1 MATNAQPATERW
13 IVVLGGLAAIV
24 GSLLGMVG
32 NLIHP
37 ETPIGDP
44 AGVAQAIA
52 TSDTW
57 LPVHLAIALGII
69 LMFGGLVALAHAIRG
84 SLAVA
89 LARFGLAAATA
100 GVAVGLVLVILD
112 GVAARQLAEE
122 WAAATG
128 ADQALKLQLVAA
140 NETVN
145 FALASL
151 FNLLFAGV
159 AFGLFGFAVAAS
171 ENFPRWLG
179 VLVVLGALE
188 SVGAGLI
195 QAEAGSPLVAT
206 RVLTIVGPTVIT
218 LWLVV
223 IGVLLVRRAR
233 VVEALPRAPAA
244 EAAPLGSRA

>member
-1 MATNAQPATERW
+1 MATNAQPGTERW
-13 IVVLGGLAAIV
+13 TLLLGGLAAIV

-32 NLIHP
+32 NLVHP

-57 LPVHLAIALGII
+57 FPIHLAIVVGII

-128 ADQALKLQLVAA
+128 ADQALKLQLVAT

-179 VLVVLGALE
+179 LLVVLGALE
-188 SVGAGLI
+188 SIGAGLV

-206 RVLTIVGPTVIT
+206 RILTIVGPTVIT
-218 LWLVV
+218 LWLFAMGIV
-223 IGVLLVRRAR
+223 LVRRAH
-233 VVEALPRAPAA
+233 VVEGRGQVPAA
-244 EAAPLGSRA
+244 QAAPIGSHP

>member
-1 MATNAQPATERW
+1 MASTAPSGTERW
-13 IVVLGGLAAIV
+13 TLLIGGLAAV
-24 GSLLGMVG
+24 TGSVLGMVG
-32 NLIHP
+32 NLVHP
-37 ETPIGDP
+37 ATPIDDP

-57 LPVHLAIALGII
+57 LPIHLAIVVGII

-84 SLAVA
+84 SLAIA

-100 GVAVGLVLVILD
+100 GIAVGVVLVILD

-122 WAAATG
+122 WAAASG
-128 ADQALKLQLVAA
+128 PDRAMALRLVSA

-151 FNLLFAGV
+151 FNILFAGV

-179 VLVVLGALE
+179 LLVVLGALE
-188 SVGAGLI
+188 SIGAGLI

-218 LWLVV
+218 LWLFV

-233 VVEALPRAPAA
+233 VVEARRQAPAA
-244 EAAPLGSRA
+244 EAAPVGSHA